1 MYTRSLLPDLNQPI
15 QITMKKG
22 EETKIYR
29 LKILDLVRQERIQNI
44 FDFIAKKT
52 YTRPREAVRIIEILF
67 KQRARN
73 ELVTV
78 RNQFYNRN
86 QILDDLSQ

>member
-1 MYTRSLLPDLNQPI
+1 MYTRSLLPDLTQPI

-22 EETKIYR
+22 DETKIYR
-29 LKILDLVRQERIQNI
+29 LKILDLVRQEKIQDL

-52 YTRPREAVRIIEILF
+52 LTRPREAIRIIEILF